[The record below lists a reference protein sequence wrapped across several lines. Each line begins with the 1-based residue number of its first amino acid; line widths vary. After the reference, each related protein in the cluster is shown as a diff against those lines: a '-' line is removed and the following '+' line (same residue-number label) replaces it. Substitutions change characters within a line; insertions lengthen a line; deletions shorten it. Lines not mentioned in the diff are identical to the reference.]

1 MQTGIEVVWYPDNMI
16 TVQKVNAATGM
27 IMVQKVNTATG
38 MITFQKVNTATG
50 MITVEKVNIATE
62 RINMFCM
69 TMISYA
75 VLFKNVKVY

>member
-1 MQTGIEVVWYPDNMI
+1 
-16 TVQKVNAATGM
+16 VQKVNVATGM
-27 IMVQKVNTATG
+27 VMVQKVNTG
-38 MITFQKVNTATG
+38 TG

-62 RINMFCM
+62 RINMFSM

>member
-1 MQTGIEVVWYPDNMI
+1 
-16 TVQKVNAATGM
+16 
-27 IMVQKVNTATG
+27 MVQKVNTATG
-38 MITFQKVNTATG
+38 MITFQRVNAATG